1 MTFLQNIS
9 IKKSY
14 IIAFLFLLIIIG
26 TIMYRSFYT
35 SQVDQIF
42 QVIEQY
48 RLLYDIDT
56 ASVETSPQQS
66 TAPTE
71 ITGIDQF
78 KKQLASF
85 TAASKPIS
93 MLLVGWPFKSANTEQ
108 KVFGTLPDMAERKSL
123 EYLNSL
129 LDNIKAVYPPGAT
142 LTIFCDGI
150 QFAKY
155 LGIPFERVVA
165 YESTLKIL
173 ASDFPDIILYTSSN
187 IMQKNEALTGLK
199 AGVSREITPEH
210 NPPSHA
216 ALRRGSCRFHPRAK
230 SSGFSATANNFTSLD
245 QINNVIDQ
253 YPPTLEQFK
262 ASERPTEI
270 TFKKRIALE
279 LEHAAGQKLIKAQ
292 TLDTIVFNLMLRQ
305 ARMRNYIAELF
316 PSTQYLRVTAHFS
329 SDISKKLGIK
339 LSPSS
344 LMTPYHGVCVI
355 EPDNSWRIAFKKDVD
370 TSAYHIESTNIHGI
384 DCPFFK
390 HN

>member
-1 MTFLQNIS
+1 MILMAEYTRSSMLGLWQFTALCLMIFTLENPLVAMITAADTFL
-9 IKKSY
+9 
-14 IIAFLFLLIIIG
+14 
-26 TIMYRSFYT
+26 
-35 SQVDQIF
+35 
-42 QVIEQY
+42 
-48 RLLYDIDT
+48 
-56 ASVETSPQQS
+56 
-66 TAPTE
+66 
-71 ITGIDQF
+71 
-78 KKQLASF
+78 
-85 TAASKPIS
+85 
-93 MLLVGWPFKSANTEQ
+93 
-108 KVFGTLPDMAERKSL
+108 LPD
-123 EYLNSL
+123 
-129 LDNIKAVYPPGAT
+129 
-142 LTIFCDGI
+142 
-150 QFAKY
+150 Q
-155 LGIPFERVVA
+155 
-165 YESTLKIL
+165 
-173 ASDFPDIILYTSSN
+173 
-187 IMQKNEALTGLK
+187 NEALTGLK

-355 EPDNSWRIAFKKDVD
+355 EPDNSW
-370 TSAYHIESTNIHGI
+370 
-384 DCPFFK
+384 
-390 HN
+390 